1 MKNGL
6 AIPLLMLALT
16 FVYYL
21 EKEPEPVPE
30 VRVVV
35 NAEPTIFEKSWI
47 ELKEAVVEA
56 LTQNLID
63 MDKALFGDLFDEK
76 NLSRLRETPEKP

>member
-21 EKEPEPVPE
+21 EKEP
-30 VRVVV
+30 
-35 NAEPTIFEKSWI
+35 
-47 ELKEAVVEA
+47 
-56 LTQNLID
+56 
-63 MDKALFGDLFDEK
+63 DLFQSPT
-76 NLSRLRETPEKP
+76 SRW